1 MAVKEQYE
9 IMRTEKGKKSDLYG
23 IWLENNRTP
32 DLKNKV
38 EFPNSDIDWEKTQY
52 NYFLVEC
59 QNWEDKLSDLFDEF
73 EVKTRKNSTLVVDS
87 LYTASAEFFENL
99 SPEEQQEFFRDC
111 LQFHIDEY
119 CQGNPD
125 LVVNAVVHLDE
136 SNPHMHLESAPIYK
150 DENDVSH
157 LSAKNVLGGKAAMSK
172 HQDNFYKVVG
182 RKWGL
187 SRGKKLDGENKKKH
201 LSVQDYK
208 IKMNDEKLQQQEEKL
223 AAEQAVHLLLQEDI
237 RRLEKEKEKYKYQS
251 LWTDGVAAMQAKG
264 IDLKQETVNYRNGL
278 KSARQQ
284 AIQDYKK
291 MSADDWKAMAAD
303 LKAAR
308 DANFRKPSKA
318 GGKHL

>member
-1 MAVKEQYE
+1 
-9 IMRTEKGKKSDLYG
+9 
-23 IWLENNRTP
+23 
-32 DLKNKV
+32 
-38 EFPNSDIDWEKTQY
+38 
-52 NYFLVEC
+52 
-59 QNWEDKLSDLFDEF
+59 
-73 EVKTRKNSTLVVDS
+73 
-87 LYTASAEFFENL
+87 
-99 SPEEQQEFFRDC
+99 
-111 LQFHIDEY
+111 
-119 CQGNPD
+119 
-125 LVVNAVVHLDE
+125 
-136 SNPHMHLESAPIYK
+136 
-150 DENDVSH
+150 
-157 LSAKNVLGGKAAMSK
+157 MSK

-201 LSVQDYK
+201 LSVQDCK
-208 IKMNDEKLQQQEEKL
+208 IKINAEKLQQQEEKL

-291 MSADDWKAMAAD
+291 MSADDWKALEAD
-303 LKAAR
+303 LKAVR